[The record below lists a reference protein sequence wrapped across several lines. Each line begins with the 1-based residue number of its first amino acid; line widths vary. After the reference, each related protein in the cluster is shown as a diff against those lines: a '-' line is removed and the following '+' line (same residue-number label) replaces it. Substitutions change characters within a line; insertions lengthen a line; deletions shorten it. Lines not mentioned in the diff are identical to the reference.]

1 MEKFLKMSTDI
12 DIPRENKKH
21 KRFKETCQSGN
32 CIRRATVQISIN
44 LSNHRIVR
52 IKVCKKCQ
60 RFFQDDQTKPQIN
73 NILTSDECFNRE
85 TDPTFSFII
94 KDVDWKFNKGW
105 WRI

>member
-1 MEKFLKMSTDI
+1 MMSTDK
-12 DIPRENKKH
+12 DIPRASKKH

-44 LSNHRIVR
+44 LSNHRILH
-52 IKVCKKCQ
+52 IKLCKKCLK
-60 RFFQDDQTKPQIN
+60 FFQDDQTKAQTN
-73 NILTSDECFNRE
+73 NTLTSDKGFSRE
-85 TDPTFSFII
+85 VDPNLSLII